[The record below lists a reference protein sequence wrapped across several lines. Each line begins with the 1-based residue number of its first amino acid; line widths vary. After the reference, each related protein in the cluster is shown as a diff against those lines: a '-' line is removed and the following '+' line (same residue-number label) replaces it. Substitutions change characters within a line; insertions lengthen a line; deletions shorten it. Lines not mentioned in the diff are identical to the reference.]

1 MKCLY
6 INLENAVD
14 RRARFEQN
22 WAAHVGSEWQLE
34 RFSAVDIA
42 YVEANRV
49 PGTLRPSEKGCFLSH
64 CAAIAMN
71 LDTTAPLFIL
81 EDDSVL
87 GPRSVATINNF
98 LKVSDNLDWDIVF
111 TEVAIPQPATMIDL
125 MRLRRKLAGT
135 DEVRLLDVADFVF
148 AGATGYI
155 INPRS
160 LTKLATLLGAWQ
172 QLDIPY
178 DLALRKLVYEKKLKA
193 RVFFPFVSS
202 LSHHSGKSQIRN
214 EGASDRIWIAF
225 RQLIW
230 QDRDLDKVRLD
241 IEQIGQDLCDE
252 ESMLLA
258 TLLAGFTSK
267 SFVAT

>member
-6 INLENAVD
+6 INLDNAVD
-14 RRARFEQN
+14 RRARFEEN
-22 WAAHVGSEWQLE
+22 WATHAGSHWPLE
-34 RFSAVDIA
+34 RFPAVDTA

-49 PGTLRPSEKGCFLSH
+49 PGTLRPGEKGCFLSH

-71 LDTTAPLFIL
+71 LDATAPLFIL

-87 GPRSVATINNF
+87 GPRSAATISNF
-98 LKVSDNLDWDIVF
+98 LKVSDDLDWDIVF
-111 TEVAIPQPATMIDL
+111 TEVAIPKPSTMIDL
-125 MRLRRKLAGT
+125 FKLRRTLADT
-135 DEVRLLDVADFVF
+135 NEVRLLDVADFVF

-155 INPRS
+155 VNHRS
-160 LTKLATLLGAWQ
+160 LTKIATLLGAWQ
-172 QLDIPY
+172 ELDIPY

-202 LSHHSGKSQIRN
+202 LSHRSGKSQIRD

-230 QDRDLDKVRLD
+230 QDRDLDKVRRD
-241 IEQIGQDLCDE
+241 IEQIGLDLCDE